1 MLSDLL
7 VLNKAVALDRVGG
20 DEELLAEVAQL
31 FIEDYPNSVGEIE
44 EALRTGDA
52 KKLERAAHSLKG
64 AASNF
69 GADVVVKSALALE
82 VAGRSGNLASAPA
95 EYGALSAALKNL
107 HRDLE
112 IISSR

>member
-1 MLSDLL
+1 MTNDLL
-7 VLNKAVALDRVGG
+7 VLNKATALDRVGG
-20 DEELLAEVAQL
+20 DEELLVEVAQL

-44 EALRTGDA
+44 EALRSGDA

-69 GADVVVKSALALE
+69 GADPVVKSALALE
-82 VAGRSGNLASAPA
+82 VAGRSGNLSTAQQDYAS
-95 EYGALSAALKNL
+95 LSAALQSL

-112 IISSR
+112 AIGAR